1 MRINYN
7 FAFKN
12 SKLTPWE
19 RPAPPNLLISDAD
32 LDKKILYILKQYN
45 SNKILYYP
53 STIVLASALIVQILN
68 FYPQRIVKKFKSDHN
83 TYQNMVAKLRNL
95 DSSKQKFNQRI
106 TKIDPYFTKSTTSYL
121 FSYFLQNS
129 VPKGVQIN
137 RYAFNDNGFEIS
149 VSAFNLD
156 SLDDFITLLI
166 DSPVI
171 LKDSVRVNKIT
182 RTESSNSNNLLPL
195 PDLELE
201 IYGEVKKINQRERE
215 ALYLKSNADGLLKKL
230 QRFNKLKQKLGS

>member
-19 RPAPPNLLISDAD
+19 RPAPPNLLISDAT
-32 LDKKILYILKQYN
+32 LDKKLIYIFKHYN
-45 SNKILYYP
+45 SNKVLYYP
-53 STIVLASALIVQILN
+53 STIVLALALVLHILN
-68 FYPQRIVKKFKSDHN
+68 IYPQRIVKNFKRDHN
-83 TYQNMVAKLRNL
+83 TYQNMVAKLKNL
-95 DSSKQKFNQRI
+95 DSSKKKFKKRI
-106 TKIDPYFTKSTTSYL
+106 TKIDKYFTNSTTSYL

-129 VPKGVQIN
+129 IPKGVQIN
-137 RYAFNDNGFEIS
+137 NYAFSDNGFEIN
-149 VSAFNLD
+149 VSAFSLD

-171 LKDSVRVNKIT
+171 LKDSVIINEIT
-182 RTESSNSNNLLPL
+182 RKESTTTNDLSQL

-201 IYGEVKKINQRERE
+201 IYGEVKKINERDRE
-215 ALYLKSNADGLLKKL
+215 ALYLESNADGLLKKL
-230 QRFNKLKQKLGS
+230 QRFNELKQKLGS